1 MKGFASNVNRLLDA
15 IGKICEVFC
24 SVIALAM
31 VALVTVQV
39 ILRMLNMPLFG
50 IEELLNFPTIWIY
63 FIGGACAA
71 YTNAHIECGLL
82 KRYLKIR
89 KKY

>member
-1 MKGFASNVNRLLDA
+1 MKCFN
-15 IGKICEVFC
+15 

-31 VALVTVQV
+31 VTLVTVQV

-63 FIGGACAA
+63 FIIEPCAA
-71 YTNAHIECGLL
+71 YTNAHIECGII
-82 KRYLKIR
+82 KAISKNQ

>member
-1 MKGFASNVNRLLDA
+1 MQSEKF
-15 IGKICEVFC
+15 CEVFC

-31 VALVTVQV
+31 VTLVTVQV

-63 FIGGACAA
+63 FIRSRV
-71 YTNAHIECGLL
+71 LL
-82 KRYLKIR
+82 IPMRI
-89 KKY
+89 